1 MRPAV
6 YRAKDIQAWE
16 QRWFAAGN
24 SSYGLMQQAAWQM
37 ALSVHQLLQ
46 QQASGR
52 QLAGQWQAFIK
63 PVIGVWC
70 GAGNNGGD
78 GYLLAAYLQQMGWQ
92 TWLFQ
97 VAAPTNPVAQ
107 QACDY
112 AEQHQVPIYSQSG
125 CGQLAQLPPSHVD
138 VDALFGIG
146 LNRRI
151 DGLYADIIH
160 QFNQRPS
167 YKIALDIPSGLAADT
182 GAVLGVAVQA
192 DLTLT
197 VLGYKAG
204 LFTGQGAAYAGKVIC
219 LELIPQDTALKPLA
233 YLDQTAPVLPKRSA
247 TGHKGTHGHVLVVGG
262 DADMGGA
269 AIMAAEAA
277 LSVGAGKVTLLT
289 HPRHHAAALSRSPNV
304 MTLALPDSIDD
315 ITPEF
320 AGQACAGKDVV
331 VIGMGLGRHDWGRAV
346 WQAFLPLLLDQQ
358 AVPRVVVDA
367 DGLYF
372 LAEMDIPVL
381 QPHWY
386 ITPHSGEAARLL
398 RLSTAEVEQ
407 DRITAVQALRQ
418 RYASHVLLK
427 GAGSLGMDDDQLSI
441 CALGNAGMGT
451 AGMGDILAGMLGG
464 LLAQFVDIAMHQV
477 VALHAQAGDF
487 LACSGQRGIQATDML
502 QVLKQVVNDGVA

>member
-1 MRPAV
+1 MRAAI
-6 YRAKDIQAWE
+6 YRAQDIQAWE

-37 ALSVHQLLQ
+37 ALSVHQRLQQ
-46 QQASGR
+46 QQASSR
-52 QLAGQWQAFIK
+52 QLAGQWQALVK

-92 TWLFQ
+92 SWLFQ
-97 VAAPTNPVAQ
+97 AAAPNKPVAQ

-112 AEQHQVPIYSQSG
+112 ARQHNVPIYSQV
-125 CGQLAQLPPSHVD
+125 QQLPASHVD

-146 LNRRI
+146 LNRII
-151 DGLYADIIH
+151 DGLYAGVIQ

-167 YKIALDIPSGLAADT
+167 YKVALDIPSGLAADT
-182 GAVLGVAVQA
+182 GAVLGAVVRA

-219 LELIPQDTALKPLA
+219 LQLIAPDTALKPLA
-233 YLDQTAPVLPKRSA
+233 YLDQVAPVLPKRTA
-247 TGHKGTHGHVLVVGG
+247 TGHKGTHGHVLIVGG

-269 AIMAAEAA
+269 AIMAVEAA
-277 LSVGAGKVTLLT
+277 LTVGAGKATLLT
-289 HPRHHAAALSRSPNV
+289 HPRHHAAALTRSPNV
-304 MTLALPDSIDD
+304 MTLALPESIKD

-320 AGQACAGKDVV
+320 VRQACAGKDVV

-346 WQAFLPLLLDQQ
+346 WQAFFPLLLNQQ
-358 AVPRVVVDA
+358 VAPQVVIDA

-372 LAEMDIPVL
+372 LAETPGLDV

-398 RLSTAEVEQ
+398 HCETAEVEQ
-407 DRITAVQALRQ
+407 DRIAAVESLSQ
-418 RYASHVLLK
+418 RYARHALLK
-427 GAGSLGMDDDQLSI
+427 GAGSLSMDDGQLSI

-464 LLAQFVDIAMHQV
+464 LLAQFSDFPLHQA
-477 VALHAQAGDF
+477 VALHAHAGDL
-487 LACSGQRGIQATDML
+487 LACSGQRGMQASDML
-502 QVLKQVVNDGVA
+502 TVLKRVVNTGGVQL

>member
-1 MRPAV
+1 MRPAI
-6 YRAKDIQAWE
+6 YRAQDIQAWE

-37 ALSVHQLLQ
+37 ALHIHQLLQ
-46 QQASGR
+46 QQQIVAGR
-52 QLAGQWQAFIK
+52 HLAGQWQALLK

-97 VAAPTNPVAQ
+97 AAAPNNPLAQ

-112 AEQHQVPIYSQSG
+112 ARQQAVPLYGELQHLPASQVDI
-125 CGQLAQLPPSHVD
+125 
-138 VDALFGIG
+138 DALFGIG
-146 LNRRI
+146 LNRSI
-151 DGLYADIIH
+151 DGQYAEIIR
-160 QFNQRPS
+160 QFNLRVS
-167 YKIALDIPSGLAADT
+167 YKVALDIPSGLAANT

-204 LFTGQGAAYAGKVIC
+204 LFTGQGAAYAGRVQC
-219 LELIPQDTALKPLA
+219 LTLIPVDEQLKPLA
-233 YLDQTAPVLPKRSA
+233 WLDQAAPVLPKRMA

-277 LSVGAGKVTLLT
+277 LAVGAGKVTLLT
-289 HPRHHAAALSRSPNV
+289 HPRHHAAALTRSPNI
-304 MTLALPDSIDD
+304 MTLALPDD
-315 ITPEF
+315 IAGMTLEF
-320 AGQACAGKDVV
+320 ARRACAGKDIVV
-331 VIGMGLGRHDWGRAV
+331 LGMGLGRHDWGRAV

-358 AVPRVVVDA
+358 ALSRVVVDA

-372 LAEMDIPVL
+372 LAETDLPAR

-398 RLSTAEVEQ
+398 QCSVAEVEQ
-407 DRITAVQALRQ
+407 ERIPSVQALAQ
-418 RYASHVLLK
+418 RYAAHALLK
-427 GAGSLGMDDDQLSI
+427 GAGSLTVDDGQLSI

-464 LLAQFVDIAMHQV
+464 LLAQFRDILLHQV
-477 VALHAQAGDF
+477 VALHAHAGDV
-487 LACSGQRGIQATDML
+487 LAQDGQRGVQATDML
-502 QVLKQVVNDGVA
+502 HVLKRVVNQTTG

>member
-6 YRAKDIQAWE
+6 YRAEDIQGWE

-37 ALSVHQLLQ
+37 ALHLHAHLQ
-46 QQASGR
+46 QQQLSAG
-52 QLAGQWQAFIK
+52 QHLAGQWQPLIQ
-63 PVIGVWC
+63 PVIGIWC

-92 TWLFQ
+92 TWLFP
-97 VAAPTNPVAQ
+97 VAAPNNPVAQ

-112 AEQHQVPIYSQSG
+112 ARQQAIPLYCELQ
-125 CGQLAQLPPSHVD
+125 QLPVSHID
-138 VDALFGIG
+138 IDALFGIG
-146 LNRRI
+146 LNRSI
-151 DGLYADIIH
+151 DGHYAEVIR
-160 QFNQRPS
+160 QFKLRAS
-167 YKIALDIPSGLAADT
+167 YKVALDIPSGLAADT

-197 VLGYKAG
+197 VMAYKAG
-204 LFTGQGAAYAGKVIC
+204 LFTGQGAAYSGKVVC
-219 LELIPQDTALKPLA
+219 LPLIPVDEALKPLA
-233 YLDQTAPVLPKRSA
+233 WLDQTTPALARRSA

-262 DADMGGA
+262 DTDMGGA

-304 MTLALPDSIDD
+304 MTLALPDDMNSI
-315 ITPEF
+315 TAEF
-320 AGQACAGKDVV
+320 ARQACAGKDVV
-331 VIGMGLGRHDWGRAV
+331 VVGMGLGRHDWGRAV
-346 WQAFLPLLLDQQ
+346 WQAFLPWLLDRQ
-358 AVPRVVVDA
+358 ALPRVVVDA

-372 LAEMDIPVL
+372 LAESSL
-381 QPHWY
+381 STAQPHWY

-398 RLSTAEVEQ
+398 HCSVAEVEQ
-407 DRITAVQALRQ
+407 DRIAAVQALGQ
-418 RYASHVLLK
+418 RYAAHALLK
-427 GAGSLGMDDDQLSI
+427 GAGSLSVDDDQLSI

-464 LLAQFVDIAMHQV
+464 LLAQFADIPLHQV
-477 VALHAQAGDF
+477 VALHAHAGDV
-487 LACSGQRGIQATDML
+487 LAREGQRGIQATDML
-502 QVLKQVVNDGVA
+502 AVLRQVVNGGG